1 MLMCSVSYGLMAMA
15 SSGHDVLQAVEEL
28 IAGAMAQDQT
38 NASLACSVAVS
49 YEVYESFFNS

>member
-1 MLMCSVSYGLMAMA
+1 MAMA

-38 NASLACSVAVS
+38 NASLAASGAVAD
-49 YEVYESFFNS
+49 EGDESCLKA